1 MDILKNKEKE
11 GESIMNVILFILF
24 AAVTAAF
31 GQLGFKLGMTQVG
44 EVSALSPSVL
54 FKMLCN
60 PYVLIGL
67 FLYGISTISWLV
79 ALSKEDLNFVYAF
92 TSLILVMVFLLSFA
106 VLGESV
112 TIYNTLGYSLII
124 FGLLII
130 FFFQG

>member
-1 MDILKNKEKE
+1 
-11 GESIMNVILFILF
+11 MNVILFILF
-24 AAVTAAF
+24 AAVAAAF
-31 GQLGFKLGMTQVG
+31 GQVGFKLGMTQVG

-54 FKMLCN
+54 LEMVFN

-67 FLYGISTISWLV
+67 FLYGVSTISWLV

-112 TIYNTLGYSLII
+112 TIYNSLGYFLII
-124 FGLLII
+124 LGLLII
-130 FFFQG
+130 FFFQR